1 MYLGPIWVDRFWSS
15 EWIHNMLHQIIL
27 RPPILTCLCCICAQ
41 RTNSKLWIIL
51 LLSARVGNSLF
62 CSLLFQYCCS
72 CHSLSKEWWSD
83 LLMLLFTKRAT
94 WVKCS
99 LLKEW
104 WEQLTPVTIYK
115 REIRAKWADCSF
127 HFLEHK
133 IDSLFMKEGSALFKS
148 ESLLF
153 EEKTGHKN
161 LYHTFWL
168 NKREQIALFKKGTRA
183 NCSCCS
189 FK

>member
-1 MYLGPIWVDRFWSS
+1 MNRSFIK
-15 EWIHNMLHQIIL
+15 
-27 RPPILTCLCCICAQ
+27 
-41 RTNSKLWIIL
+41 SKLL
-51 LLSARVGNSLF
+51 LCLKKWEEWFTHVALFVKSNMSKSL
-62 CSLLFQYCCS
+62 
-72 CHSLSKEWWSD
+72 HH
-83 LLMLLFTKRAT
+83 
-94 WVKCS
+94 S

-133 IDSLFMKEGSALFKS
+133 IDSLFMKEGFALFKS

-189 FK
+189 FKKSEKSNLLLSLFT